1 MEFIQSKT
9 ILSRIKDD
17 SFFGLSYNMNLY
29 RGCQHGCIY
38 CDSRSAC
45 YSMDELSN
53 IYVKENAIGLLDK
66 ELRAKRLKGTI
77 GTGSMNDPYMPVEKK
92 LEHTRKALKVISN
105 HRFPVHVMTK
115 SNLVLRDL
123 DLLLNLQENYC
134 AVTFTITTA
143 DDDLARII
151 EPHAPAPSLRFK
163 AIASLRKA
171 GIYAGITMMPILPYL
186 NDTHKNISELVD
198 LAKTV
203 DAQYIVPYMG
213 VTLREGSRDYFYQ
226 QLNKSFPGLK
236 EKYIQNFGN
245 RYGCNSP
252 KANALYTL
260 FYERCRLHQIPTE
273 MQFFKPRQEPQLTL
287 FDSGI

>member
-45 YSMDELSN
+45 YRMDELSK
-53 IYVKENAIGLLDK
+53 IYAKENAVELLEK
-66 ELRAKRLKGTI
+66 ELSTKRLKGTI

-92 LEHTRKALKVISN
+92 LKLTRSALKVISDY
-105 HRFPVHVMTK
+105 RFPVHIMTK

-123 DLLLNLQENYC
+123 DLLLNLQGTYC
-134 AVTFTITTA
+134 AVSFTITTA

-163 AIASLRKA
+163 AITELRKA
-171 GIYAGITMMPILPYL
+171 GIYVGITLMPILPYI
-186 NDTHKNISELVD
+186 NDTHTYISELVD
-198 LAKTV
+198 QAKAA
-203 DAQYIVPYMG
+203 DAQYILPYMG
-213 VTLREGSRDYFYQ
+213 VTLREGSRDYYYE
-226 QLNKSFPGLK
+226 QLDKSFPGVK
-236 EKYIQNFGN
+236 EKYIQNYGN
-245 RYGCNSP
+245 SYGCNSP

-260 FYERCRLHQIPTE
+260 FYERCKLHQIPTE
-273 MQFFKPRQEPQLTL
+273 MQFFKPQKEPQLSL
-287 FDSGI
+287 FGS

>member
-45 YSMDELSN
+45 YRMDELSK
-53 IYVKENAIGLLDK
+53 IYAKENAVELLEK
-66 ELRAKRLKGTI
+66 ELSTKRLKGTI

-92 LEHTRKALKVISN
+92 LKLTRSALKVISDY
-105 HRFPVHVMTK
+105 RFPVHIMTK

-123 DLLLNLQENYC
+123 DLLLNLQGTYC
-134 AVTFTITTA
+134 AVSFTITTA

-163 AIASLRKA
+163 AITELRKA
-171 GIYAGITMMPILPYL
+171 GIYVGITLMPILPYI
-186 NDTHKNISELVD
+186 NDTHTNISELVD
-198 LAKTV
+198 QAKAA
-203 DAQYIVPYMG
+203 DAQYILPYMG
-213 VTLREGSRDYFYQ
+213 VTLREGSRDYYYE
-226 QLNKSFPGLK
+226 QLDKSFPGVK
-236 EKYIQNFGN
+236 EKYIQNYGN
-245 RYGCNSP
+245 SYGCNSP

-260 FYERCRLHQIPTE
+260 FYERCKLHQIPTE
-273 MQFFKPRQEPQLTL
+273 MQFFKPKKEPQLSL
-287 FDSGI
+287 FGS

>member
-9 ILSRIKDD
+9 ILSRVKDD

-38 CDSRSAC
+38 CDSRSTC
-45 YSMDELSN
+45 YGMDELSK
-53 IYVKENAIGLLDK
+53 IYVKENAIKLLEK
-66 ELRAKRLKGTI
+66 ELSTKRLKGTI
-77 GTGSMNDPYMPVEKK
+77 GTGSMNDPYMPVERK
-92 LEHTRKALKVISN
+92 LEHTRKALEVISDY
-105 HRFPVHVMTK
+105 RFPVHIMTK
-115 SNLVLRDL
+115 SDLVLRDL

-143 DDDLARII
+143 DDDLAKII

-171 GIYAGITMMPILPYL
+171 GIYTGITMMPILPHL
-186 NDTHKNISELVD
+186 NDTHKNIRELVD
-198 LAKTV
+198 LAKTA
-203 DAQYIVPYMG
+203 DAQYILPYMG

-226 QLNKSFPGLK
+226 QIDKSFPGLK
-236 EKYIQNFGN
+236 DKYIKDFGN
-245 RYGCNSP
+245 SYGCNSP

-260 FYERCRLHQIPTE
+260 FYERCKLHQIPTE
-273 MQFFKPRQEPQLTL
+273 MQFFKRDQEPQLTL
-287 FDSGI
+287 FDSHS

>member
-9 ILSRIKDD
+9 ILSRVQED

-45 YSMDELSN
+45 YRMDELSK
-53 IYVKENAIGLLDK
+53 IYIKENAIELLDK
-66 ELRAKRLKGTI
+66 ELRTKRLKGTI

-92 LEHTRKALKVISN
+92 FEHTRKALEVISD
-105 HRFPVHVMTK
+105 HCFPVHVMTK
-115 SNLVLRDL
+115 SDLVLRDL

-143 DDDLARII
+143 DDDLAKNI

-163 AIASLRKA
+163 ALEELRKA

-186 NDTHKNISELVD
+186 NDTHENITKLVD

-203 DAQYIVPYMG
+203 DAQYILPYMG

-226 QLNKSFPGLK
+226 QLSNSFPGLK
-236 EKYIQNFGN
+236 DKYVKNFGN
-245 RYGCNSP
+245 SYGCNSP
-252 KANALYTL
+252 KANALYNL
-260 FYERCRLHQIPTE
+260 FYERCRLHEIPTE
-273 MQFFKPRQEPQLTL
+273 MQFFKPRSEPQLTL
-287 FDSGI
+287 FDSRT

>member
-45 YSMDELSN
+45 YRMDELSK
-53 IYVKENAIGLLDK
+53 IYAKENAVELLEK
-66 ELRAKRLKGTI
+66 ELSTKRLKGTI

-92 LEHTRKALKVISN
+92 LKLTRSALKVISDY
-105 HRFPVHVMTK
+105 RFPVHIMTK

-123 DLLLNLQENYC
+123 DLLLNLQGTYC
-134 AVTFTITTA
+134 AVSFTITTA

-163 AIASLRKA
+163 AITELRKA
-171 GIYAGITMMPILPYL
+171 GIYVGITLMPILPYI
-186 NDTHKNISELVD
+186 NDTHTNISELVD
-198 LAKTV
+198 QAKAA
-203 DAQYIVPYMG
+203 DAQYILPYMG
-213 VTLREGSRDYFYQ
+213 VTLREGSRDYYYE
-226 QLNKSFPGLK
+226 QLDKSFPGVK
-236 EKYIQNFGN
+236 EKYIQNYGN
-245 RYGCNSP
+245 SYGCNSP

-260 FYERCRLHQIPTE
+260 FYERCKLHQIPTE
-273 MQFFKPRQEPQLTL
+273 MQFFKPQKEPQLSL
-287 FDSGI
+287 FGS